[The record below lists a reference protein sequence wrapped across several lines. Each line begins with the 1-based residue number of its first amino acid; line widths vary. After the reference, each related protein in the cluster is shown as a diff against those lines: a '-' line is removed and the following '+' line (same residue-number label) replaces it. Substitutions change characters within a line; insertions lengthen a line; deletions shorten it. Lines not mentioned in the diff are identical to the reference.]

1 MQKVLC
7 GEGDPETLILLEKS
21 AIEGKWLNLA
31 AGDGRY
37 NDILLKKA
45 DKVVATDVDESA
57 LSKLYHNTPDKL
69 RDKLETKTNDLTE
82 DFPFKDE
89 SFDRIFC
96 TGTLHLFPER
106 ILKGI
111 LKEIDR
117 VLREE
122 GEIILDFAT
131 DIRKEKPN
139 GELYVKENEPL
150 YSTEKAKKF

>member
-1 MQKVLC
+1 M
-7 GEGDPETLILLEKS
+7 
-21 AIEGKWLNLA
+21 A

-45 DKVVATDVDESA
+45 DKVVATDIDEST

-106 ILKGI
+106 RG
-111 LKEIDR
+111 R
-117 VLREE
+117 NNFGLR
-122 GEIILDFAT
+122 
-131 DIRKEKPN
+131 N
-139 GELYVKENEPL
+139 
-150 YSTEKAKKF
+150 